1 MFPRKLFWRTLTF
14 FEFLYPTRTTF
25 GPFLIKSNLFH
36 NSLTVRTEISPHTC
50 FWYQMIAECIRF
62 RKSTWV
68 KGFDSRNFC
77 HGKFFYPYPTKNV
90 KKYNNYV
97 LKLHFRPQ
105 IIKIPYI
112 MTVIV
117 LNVVMKTILS
127 SFGNRKSVLIVKKY
141 KKWVFS
147 GIFDFSKNWRI
158 NDNFKHILLSV
169 VRNVV
174 SCTRGMPWLSFGH
187 RESSLSP
194 IKNFENE
201 L

>member
-50 FWYQMIAECIRF
+50 FWYQMIEECIRF

-77 HGKFFYPYPTKNV
+77 HGKFFYPYPTKND
-90 KKYNNYV
+90 KNYNNYV
-97 LKLHFRPQ
+97 LKFHFRPQ

-112 MTVIV
+112 MTAIV
-117 LNVVMKTILS
+117 SNVVRRTILS

-141 KKWVFS
+141 KNEYFQGFSIFLKIDVLMIISSIYCFRWYEMLFPVVEGCLGCNLVIGNLVF
-147 GIFDFSKNWRI
+147 
-158 NDNFKHILLSV
+158 
-169 VRNVV
+169 
-174 SCTRGMPWLSFGH
+174 PQ
-187 RESSLSP
+187 
-194 IKNFENE
+194 
-201 L
+201 